1 MVQLDRSGAV
11 RLRFWKACIKA
22 LVSPAPLVFWLV
34 LAAIFTISGAFGSGE
49 QLDPLPRLAFW
60 LAVVGGSLCL
70 GVFLRVGVQFIRPGM
85 SYLPAAMIAAGIGG
99 AFLGQILPP
108 IMRRLDLVPPSTVLT
123 ERVETTLVIIFLGSS
138 FAILRHLLHRE
149 APRAGASSEAAPPRP
164 RLLDRLPAEIA
175 GEILHLSVRN
185 HYVEVATEVGRSR
198 LLMRFADALAELEGV
213 EGFRVHRS
221 HWVARKAVEA
231 VERCNG
237 RAYLRLRNGQLVP
250 VSRPYRDA
258 LEALVP
264 VRRP

>member
-1 MVQLDRSGAV
+1 V
-11 RLRFWKACIKA
+11 RQRFWKAYIEA
-22 LVSPAPLVFWLV
+22 LVSPAPALFWIV
-34 LAAIFTISGAFGSGE
+34 LAALFSVSGAFGSGE
-49 QLDPLPRLAFW
+49 QLSPLPRIAFW
-60 LAVVGGSLCL
+60 LAIVGGSMCL
-70 GVFLRVGVQFIRPGM
+70 GVLLRVSVQALRPGTA
-85 SYLPAAMIAAGIGG
+85 YLPAALVASGLGG
-99 AFLGQILPP
+99 LILGQILPP
-108 IMRRLDLVPPSTVLT
+108 ALIRLDLKPPSSVLT
-123 ERVETTLVIIFLGSS
+123 ERVETTLLIMFLGSS

-149 APRAGASSEAAPPRP
+149 APRAGTSSEAAPPRP
-164 RLLDRLPAEIA
+164 RLLDRLPAEFA

-213 EGFRVHRS
+213 EGCRVHRS

-258 LEALVP
+258 LDALVP